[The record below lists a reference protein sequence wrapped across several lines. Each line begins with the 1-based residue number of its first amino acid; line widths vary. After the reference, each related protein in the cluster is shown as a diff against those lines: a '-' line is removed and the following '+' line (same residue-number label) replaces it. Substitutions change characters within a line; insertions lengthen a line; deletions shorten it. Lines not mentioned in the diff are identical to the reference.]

1 MEKQLKEKTEL
12 MKNYESL
19 IKEKQRE
26 LNDLNHKTEKIEEKI
41 KKQKK
46 MNSTQQNQI
55 KEITNQNKDFTK
67 LLVSLNIL
75 PEENKNLQKH

>member
-1 MEKQLKEKTEL
+1 MKNWRKLKEKTEL

-46 MNSTQQNQI
+46 MNSTNKI

>member
-1 MEKQLKEKTEL
+1 

-26 LNDLNHKTEKIEEKI
+26 LNDLNHKTEKIEEEI

-46 MNSTQQNQI
+46 INSTQQNQI

-67 LLVSLNIL
+67 LLTSLNIL